1 MVDLKKSDLTFTRP
15 SLIKDIIEKPKANLA
30 PSNKRVIGRYLLPGS
45 IFKYLKKVKPGKD
58 NEIQLTDAI
67 KKMIFEE
74 DNSFQATLSNSMVYD
89 CGSVKGFIG
98 ANIAMAMKDKSLK
111 KYLKE
116 IIN

>member
-1 MVDLKKSDLTFTRP
+1 
-15 SLIKDIIEKPKANLA
+15 
-30 PSNKRVIGRYLLPGS
+30 
-45 IFKYLKKVKPGKD
+45 
-58 NEIQLTDAI
+58 
-67 KKMIFEE
+67 MIFEE
-74 DNSFQATLSNSMVYD
+74 DNCFQATLSNSMVCD